1 MKVQENKI
9 KYPGRDTTHVLSERD
24 ASIMTKMMQNVI
36 DRGTGSKFRNAYGV
50 VGEFAGKT
58 GTTQNHSDGWFI
70 TFNPT
75 LVTGAW
81 VGGPS
86 PAVRFRDMNQGQG
99 SAMALPVVGEFW
111 YQIRNDKKLKKL
123 TDTRFEMEDTI
134 RTFFNCPLRIPISP
148 DSLSVIM
155 QDSTLRITPI
165 VKNGYRNLKDILN
178 QRFGTDTLGGEGM
191 NEEILEGVPDEQPIE
206 KSNDKKKEDK
216 KTTDAILPADKKKD
230 RP

>member
-1 MKVQENKI
+1 
-9 KYPGRDTTHVLSERD
+9 
-24 ASIMTKMMQNVI
+24 
-36 DRGTGSKFRNAYGV
+36 
-50 VGEFAGKT
+50 
-58 GTTQNHSDGWFI
+58 
-70 TFNPT
+70 
-75 LVTGAW
+75 
-81 VGGPS
+81 PS

-148 DSLSVIM
+148 DSLSIIM
-155 QDSTLRITPI
+155 QDSTLRDSI

-178 QRFGTDTLGGEGM
+178 QRYGTDTLGGEGL

-206 KSNDKKKEDK
+206 KNNDKKKEDK
-216 KTTDAILPADKKKD
+216 KTTDAILPADKKKTD
-230 RP
+230 PKKTVPKKNGEGGR